1 MASSGV
7 DGQLKLW
14 DVRTHSPL
22 PLALAL
28 TLTLT
33 LTLTLNPDQ
42 VRTYRPLHSYFAP
55 RTATDLDF
63 SDRGLLAAV
72 HGPTV
77 QVLHGVGVGVGVALP
92 AIVQICKGY

>member
-1 MASSGV
+1 MATSGV

-14 DVRTHSPL
+14 D
-22 PLALAL
+22 
-28 TLTLT
+28 
-33 LTLTLNPDQ
+33 

-77 QVLHGVGVGVGVALP
+77 QVCNEATNP
-92 AIVQICKGY
+92 NPNPNPDPDPDPDPDP

>member
-1 MASSGV
+1 MHEPLVKMLCHKGAIAALAIDRGGRYMATSGV
-7 DGQLKLW
+7 DGTLKLW
-14 DVRTHSPL
+14 D
-22 PLALAL
+22 
-28 TLTLT
+28 
-33 LTLTLNPDQ
+33 

-77 QVLHGVGVGVGVALP
+77 QVCEECTNPDH
-92 AIVQICKGY
+92 

>member
-1 MASSGV
+1 MGRA
-7 DGQLKLW
+7 
-14 DVRTHSPL
+14 RAYAPPT
-22 PLALAL
+22 LARAL
-28 TLTLT
+28 TLTP
-33 LTLTLNPDQ
+33 TLNPHQ

-77 QVLHGVGVGVGVALP
+77 QVRTE
-92 AIVQICKGY
+92 